1 VTTYCRPFAKSDRDV
16 IVGKAWTAGFSAD
29 ELALHHRVLI
39 LRNNDAAHTAGYVGR
54 VNLFIQSVPSDETQP
69 ITYSVGTS
77 ARIFGESDLQPTPS
91 PTGATSFPVIWARD
105 ASALLD
111 GDSIVKGCIDEGAL
125 ALIYGASNSGK
136 TFLALDLALSVAAGQ
151 TWNGHGVRGGLVAY
165 VAAEAGY
172 RIQRRVR
179 GWLDTR
185 CGEQAEPPLVIV
197 PRVVNLMHDVET
209 VAFADFL
216 TALASRAWWEQ
227 TIPAVR
233 GRVT

>member
-1 VTTYCRPFAKSDRDV
+1 M
-16 IVGKAWTAGFSAD
+16 
-29 ELALHHRVLI
+29 
-39 LRNNDAAHTAGYVGR
+39 
-54 VNLFIQSVPSDETQP
+54 
-69 ITYSVGTS
+69 
-77 ARIFGESDLQPTPS
+77 
-91 PTGATSFPVIWARD
+91 
-105 ASALLD
+105 LD

-209 VAFADFL
+209 GAFADFL
-216 TALASRAWWEQ
+216 TALTSRAWWGKQSRQCEGALPSVLDRIAACGSLQ
-227 TIPAVR
+227 SGPRVASNEGTTCNRPRQQRSPKQIGPQMRGPMRQRCSDLVIVCAARIRVRRDRGLATRAWRVR
-233 GRVT
+233 GRQRQRSHYRSLAHSSPWTNKRGRSQRHN